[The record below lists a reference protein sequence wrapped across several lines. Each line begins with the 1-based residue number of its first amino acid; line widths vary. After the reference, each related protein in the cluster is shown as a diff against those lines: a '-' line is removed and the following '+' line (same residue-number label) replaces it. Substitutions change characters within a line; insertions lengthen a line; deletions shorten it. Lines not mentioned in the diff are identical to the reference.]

1 MKSPLLLTIDK
12 NDSVTITG
20 VDAFWSRTY
29 PTSSIKRSFKNN
41 PSYLKSGNAYTV
53 QAVLFWEHLRNKTF

>member
-1 MKSPLLLTIDK
+1 MKSKLLLLIDS
-12 NDSVTITG
+12 NETVTVSGIDS
-20 VDAFWSRTY
+20 FWSRTY
-29 PTSSIKRSFKNN
+29 QTSTIKRSFRNN